1 MKRIIYLVF
10 ALALAMSAVCG
21 AAAAEK
27 TFKTDYFTL
36 KLPSGWDYDTGD
48 ADKAMDEDGMQY
60 LGYFGED
67 KAIGMLVEA
76 YLVLYEDLQD
86 FSLWKADEDE
96 KQAYAEAVMD
106 DYAEDDPED
115 LGIVMAGNIPFVLI
129 KGTDEDGEYLYADT
143 MTNGFAIIMIAYVL
157 DEDGETQYPISR
169 KYVEQFKSILGT
181 FQPVS

>member
-1 MKRIIYLVF
+1 MKRLISLAF
-10 ALALAMSAVCG
+10 ALMLALSAVCC
-21 AAAAEK
+21 AEAAEK
-27 TFKTDYFTL
+27 TFKTAYFTL
-36 KLPSGWDYDTGD
+36 KLPNGWDFDTED
-48 ADKAMDEDGMQY
+48 ADRAMDEDGMQY
-60 LGYFGED
+60 LGYFGEN
-67 KAIGMLVEA
+67 KAIGMFVEA

-86 FSLWKADEDE
+86 FSLWNADEDE
-96 KQAYAEAVMD
+96 MQAYAEAVME

-157 DEDGETQYPISR
+157 DEDGESQYSISR
-169 KYVEQFKSILGT
+169 KYVEQFKSILET